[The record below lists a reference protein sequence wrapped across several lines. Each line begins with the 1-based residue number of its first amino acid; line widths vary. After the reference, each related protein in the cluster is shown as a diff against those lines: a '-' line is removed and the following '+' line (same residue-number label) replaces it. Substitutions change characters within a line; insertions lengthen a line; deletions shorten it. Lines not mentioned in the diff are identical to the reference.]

1 MNKNAYIFI
10 GRSGC
15 GKGTQAELLIEYLKK
30 NGRKIFSLETGDKF
44 REFVRGD
51 TYSRRLS
58 AEIGPKGGLQPEFL
72 AILMWATAM
81 TNSVKGGESFVIDGA
96 PRKMA
101 EATVL
106 DSALKFYGFEKPILV
121 FMNVSRKW
129 SEERLAGR
137 GRSDDDI
144 NEVKK
149 RLDWYDAD
157 VAPVV
162 EWYKNNAEY
171 QFLDINGEQTVE
183 EVHREI
189 INELSFA

>member
-44 REFVRGD
+44 REF
-51 TYSRRLS
+51 
-58 AEIGPKGGLQPEFL
+58 IKGGDHSNKLSRAISEQGDLQPEFL
-72 AILMWATAM
+72 AILMWALTM
-81 TNSVKGGESFVIDGA
+81 VDSVKGGEDFVLDGVS
-96 PRKMA
+96 RKMA

-189 INELSFA
+189 ISKTFGK